1 MIRGFRRKLLAGQT
15 LHGTMLTLPSASVAE
30 ILADAGFDWLFIDC
44 EHGPVEVRDI
54 QQILQAV
61 GHRIACI
68 VRIPEC
74 SEGTIKR
81 VLDAGAQGII
91 VPQVNS
97 AATAREVVRCA
108 RYAPLGGRG
117 VGIGR
122 AQGYGARFSQYV
134 QEANDEVIVV
144 VQAEHRDAVAGIEE
158 IVAVPGI
165 DCILLG
171 PYDLSASFNRMG
183 QIHDR
188 EVVEAIEKVLAC
200 CRHRGLPTGYF
211 GVTADAVLEYQK
223 RGCSLLV
230 TGVDVTFLAS
240 ASARMFRQLTE
251 PTSQEAP
258 QNGST

>member
-1 MIRGFRRKLLAGQT
+1 MIKGFRSQLLAGKI
-15 LHGTMLTLPSASVAE
+15 LRGTMLTLPSAAVAE

-44 EHGPVEVRDI
+44 EHGTIETRDI
-54 QQILQAV
+54 QNILQAV
-61 GHRIACI
+61 GHRTACI
-68 VRIPEC
+68 VRVPDC

-97 AATAREVVRCA
+97 AAMAQEVVRCA

-122 AQGYGARFSQYV
+122 AQGYGARFSEYV
-134 QEANDEVIVV
+134 STANDEVVV
-144 VQAEHRDAVAGIEE
+144 IVQAEHRDAVGCIED
-158 IVAVPGI
+158 IAAVPGI

-183 QIHDR
+183 QIHDP
-188 EVVEAIEKVLAC
+188 EVVAAIDRVLQC
-200 CRHRGLPTGYF
+200 CSNHRLPAGYF

-230 TGVDVTFLAS
+230 AGVDVTFLGNAS
-240 ASARMFRQLTE
+240 VRMYKQMIE
-251 PTSQEAP
+251 KSE
-258 QNGST
+258 

>member
-1 MIRGFRRKLLAGQT
+1 MIKGFRSQLLAGKT
-15 LHGTMLTLPSASVAE
+15 LYGTMLTLPSAAVAE

-44 EHGPVEVRDI
+44 EHGTIEIRDI
-54 QQILQAV
+54 QNILQAV

-97 AATAREVVRCA
+97 ASIAQEAVRCA
-108 RYAPLGGRG
+108 RYAPIGERG

-122 AQGYGARFSQYV
+122 AQGYGARFSDYV
-134 QEANDEVIVV
+134 RDANDEVVV
-144 VQAEHRDAVAGIEE
+144 IVQAEHRDAVSSIED
-158 IVAVPGI
+158 IVAVPGL

-183 QIHDR
+183 QIHDP
-188 EVVEAIEKVLAC
+188 EVVAAIDRVLQC
-200 CRHRGLPTGYF
+200 CRGRQIPTGYF
-211 GVTADAVLEYQK
+211 GVTAETVLEYKK

-230 TGVDVTFLAS
+230 SGVDVTFLS
-240 ASARMFRQLTE
+240 YGSVRMYKHMTE
-251 PTSQEAP
+251 KT
-258 QNGST
+258 N